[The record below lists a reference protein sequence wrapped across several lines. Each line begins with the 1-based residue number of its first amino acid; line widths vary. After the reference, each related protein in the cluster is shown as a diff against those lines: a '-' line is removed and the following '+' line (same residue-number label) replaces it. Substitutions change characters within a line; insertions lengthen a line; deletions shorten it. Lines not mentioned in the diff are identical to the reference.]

1 MTTIRIHKDLNARRA
16 EKFITGFRRLCVFY
30 HVKIH
35 MAVCAPCSHISS
47 HFKRFPVD
55 YLKNT

>member
-1 MTTIRIHKDLNARRA
+1 MTTGPYTQRFKRSLRGKI
-16 EKFITGFRRLCVFY
+16 ITGFRRLRVFY

-47 HFKRFPVD
+47 HIKRFPID

>member
-35 MAVCAPCSHISS
+35 MHLFALLAVISVVISS
-47 HFKRFPVD
+47 VSQ
-55 YLKNT
+55 LII